1 MTVKSVRG
9 RRRYTA
15 FEVPSGTDRRAVEET
30 VRDVG
35 SAKVITCKDGRA
47 VVRSLPSE
55 RGALAAA
62 MSASLPGSRS
72 YDCSGT
78 LRALRARHPELN
90 APRKRKRRMGCPEEP
105 PPKPFILRPLSGRVR
120 L

>member
-15 FEVPSGTDRRAVEET
+15 FEVPPGTDRRTVEEA
-30 VRDVG
+30 VRCVG
-35 SAKVITCKDGRA
+35 SAKTVTCKDGRA
-47 VVRSLPSE
+47 VVRSLPSD
-55 RGALAAA
+55 RDALAAA
-62 MSASLPGSRS
+62 MSASIPDSRP

-78 LRALRARHPELN
+78 LRALRTRHPELN
-90 APRKRKRRMGCPEEP
+90 APRKRKRRANRRGPA
-105 PPKPFILRPLSGRVR
+105 KRFILRALSRRVR